1 LTTAYNVC
9 YNGQEMNEV
18 QSKIAELEKK
28 GWTLASI
35 ADELHIA
42 HITVEKW
49 KAGDRHTHF
58 EKLVL
63 DALDQL
69 LTRKRIPAKRRSP
82 KGKQRQRNI
91 SRKLA

>member
-1 LTTAYNVC
+1 MA
-9 YNGQEMNEV
+9 QMNDV
-18 QSKIAELEKK
+18 QARIAELEAK

-42 HITVEKW
+42 HNTVESW

-63 DALDQL
+63 DALDEL
-69 LTRKRIPAKRRSP
+69 LKRKRIPQKRRNP
-82 KGKQRQRNI
+82 KGKHRQRNI
-91 SRKLA
+91 SRKCL

>member
-1 LTTAYNVC
+1 
-9 YNGQEMNEV
+9 MNDV
-18 QSKIAELEKK
+18 RARIDELEKK

-35 ADELHIA
+35 ADALNIA
-42 HITVEKW
+42 HVTVEKW

-58 EKLVL
+58 EKLVT

-69 LTRKRIPAKRRSP
+69 LTRKRIPPKRRYL

-91 SRKLA
+91 SRKLP